1 MKQILKNWET
11 AIDNIRLN
19 KAYELSKKCSF
30 LQFKNYLE
38 KSGFK
43 IKSKGGYVDYKKR
56 RHISV
61 YQIYKKNKNIT
72 QFTYITELV
81 N

>member
-1 MKQILKNWET
+1 MKQILKSCKT

-19 KAYELSKKCSF
+19 KAYELSKTGSL
-30 LQFKNYLE
+30 LQVENYLK

-81 N
+81 K